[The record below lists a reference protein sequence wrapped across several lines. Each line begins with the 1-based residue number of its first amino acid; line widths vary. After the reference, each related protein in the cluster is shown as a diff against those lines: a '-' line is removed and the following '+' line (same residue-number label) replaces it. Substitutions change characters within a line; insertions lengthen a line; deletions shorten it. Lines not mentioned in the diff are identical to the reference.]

1 MIIQFNRETTSEDA
15 AAYYA
20 NEIKGKTVLITG
32 ASWEGLGAEAARV
45 IAKNG
50 AGLVILAGRRQESLD
65 ETIQKIHAQ
74 TPDANLRSLI
84 IDLASLASIRKAAA
98 EVNQYPETIDVL
110 INNAAVMACPYS
122 TTEDGFER
130 QFGTNH
136 LGHFLFTS
144 LIFSRIVASKDP
156 RIINVSGF
164 GHNFGPVRYD
174 DPGFQGGELYNKW
187 NAYGQTKTANILF
200 SRELAKRY
208 GDKGLTAFSLHPGA
222 IITPLGKYI
231 SIEEEIGC
239 DMVYLEDNKLL
250 LKVKDFN
257 FKNIQQGTST
267 HIVAAFDPSI
277 KSQNGS
283 YLQDAHIDNENVR
296 CWASDDNNAARL
308 WEMSERL
315 LDHKFD

>member
-15 AAYYA
+15 ASYYA
-20 NEIKGKTVLITG
+20 NEIKSKTVLITG
-32 ASWEGLGAEAARV
+32 ASWEGLGAETARV

-50 AGLVILAGRRQESLD
+50 AGLVILAGRRQESME
-65 ETIQKIHAQ
+65 ETIQKIHAE

-110 INNAAVMACPYS
+110 INNAAVMSCPYS
-122 TTEDGFER
+122 TTEDG
-130 QFGTNH
+130 
-136 LGHFLFTS
+136 
-144 LIFSRIVASKDP
+144 LIFSRIMASKDP

-164 GHNFGPVRYD
+164 GHNFSPVRYD

-250 LKVKDFN
+250 LKVKDFD